1 MCRKAR
7 RRADPPAIVPEP
19 YPNLR
24 SLETWT
30 TFLKGEL
37 DEERRRTTS
46 TRDRAG
52 QSVSVAGVLGVLI
65 TGAIELLRPPGDW
78 TWPSTVTFV
87 VFGVALLVSIVLAL
101 LAGRNVVSEVTSRGI
116 IAEIPGWA
124 DDPDPTTALRDVVQ
138 RYSKDI
144 IGLRDANDS
153 IVKALRHAHSWLG
166 VAVAW
171 GILALC
177 VVLLGPALP
186 WF

>member
-7 RRADPPAIVPEP
+7 LRRADPPAIVPQP
-19 YPNLR
+19 HPNLR

-52 QSVSVAGVLGVLI
+52 QSVSMAGVLGVLI

-78 TWPSTVTFV
+78 TWPSAVTFV
-87 VFGVALLVSIVLAL
+87 VFGVTLVVSIVFAL
-101 LAGRNVVSEVTSRGI
+101 SAGRNVSSEVTSREI
-116 IAEIPGWA
+116 IAKIPGWA

-144 IGLRDANDS
+144 IDLRKANDS

-166 VAVAW
+166 LAVAS
-171 GILALC
+171 GILGLS
-177 VVLLGPALP
+177 VVLLGPSFP
-186 WF
+186 